1 MTEETKI
8 FVIYVGV
15 AGVRAV
21 DIPDVVRQI
30 SQRITPETLKGEIL
44 IIPQQSLD
52 TRVECINPRYV
63 TDAELIK
70 ENNKMM
76 AELKLQLLNQMEQL
90 KENKD
95 G

>member
-1 MTEETKI
+1 MAEETKI

-15 AGVRAV
+15 AGVRAE
-21 DIPDVVRQI
+21 DIPDVIKQV
-30 SQRITPETLKGEIL
+30 SQKITPETFKGEIL
-44 IIPQQSLD
+44 IIPQQSFD
-52 TRVECINPRYV
+52 TRIECINPRYV

-76 AELKLQLLNQMEQL
+76 GELKLQLQNQLEQL

-95 G
+95 E

>member
-1 MTEETKI
+1 MAEETKI

-15 AGVRAV
+15 AGVRAE
-21 DIPDVVRQI
+21 DIPNVIKQV
-30 SQRITPETLKGEIL
+30 SQKITPETFKGEIL
-44 IIPQQSLD
+44 IIPQQSFD
-52 TRVECINPRYV
+52 TRIECINPRYV

-76 AELKLQLLNQMEQL
+76 GELKLQLQNQLEQL

-95 G
+95 E

>member
-1 MTEETKI
+1 MAEETKI

-15 AGVRAV
+15 AGVRAE
-21 DIPDVVRQI
+21 DIPDVVQKI
-30 SQRITPETLKGEIL
+30 SNRITPETLKGEIL
-44 IIPQQSLD
+44 IIPTQSPD

-70 ENNKMM
+70 ENTEMM
-76 AELKLQLLNQMEQL
+76 KELKENLQHQLEQL
-90 KENKD
+90 KEDKN

>member
-15 AGVRAV
+15 AGVRAE
-21 DIPDVVRQI
+21 DIPDVIKQV
-30 SQRITPETLKGEIL
+30 SQKITPETFKGEIL
-44 IIPQQSLD
+44 IIPQQSFD
-52 TRVECINPRYV
+52 TRIECINPRYV

-76 AELKLQLLNQMEQL
+76 AELKLQLQNQLEQL

-95 G
+95 E

>member
-1 MTEETKI
+1 MAEETKI
-8 FVIYVGV
+8 LVIYVGV
-15 AGVRAV
+15 AGVRAI
-21 DIPDVVRQI
+21 DIPTVIQEI
-30 SQRITPETLKGEIL
+30 SKKITPETFKGEIL

-70 ENNKMM
+70 ENTKMIT
-76 AELKLQLLNQMEQL
+76 ELKLQLQNQLEQL

-95 G
+95 E

>member
-15 AGVRAV
+15 AGVRAE
-21 DIPDVVRQI
+21 DIPDVIKQV
-30 SQRITPETLKGEIL
+30 SQKITPETFKGEIL
-44 IIPQQSLD
+44 IIPQQSFD
-52 TRVECINPRYV
+52 TRIECINPRYV

-76 AELKLQLLNQMEQL
+76 GELKLQLQNQLEQL

-95 G
+95 E